1 MLKLGTQTGSF
12 VNWMMSQGQ
21 TPPVVGK
28 GATVLLWTDR
38 HAYFVDYVSKDGKEV
53 VIERANCRRADNLG
67 MSDQQAYE
75 YLRAENPYSITLRFK
90 YGKWRDKK
98 TGQVYNIR
106 FGFMEEYYDFSF

>member
-38 HAYFVDYVSKDGKEV
+38 HAYFVDYVSKDGKEIA
-53 VIERANCRRADNLG
+53 IERPDCKRVDDLR
-67 MSDQQAYE
+67 MSDSQE
-75 YLRAENPYSITLRFK
+75 YTYGRNANANKITLRFK
-90 YGKWRDKK
+90 YGKWRDKQ
-98 TGQVYNIR
+98 TGQVYNIK
-106 FGFMEEYYDFSF
+106 FGYMDEYYDFSF

>member
-53 VIERANCRRADNLG
+53 VIERADCKRADDLG
-67 MSDQQAYE
+67 MSDQQSYHYGRNTNA
-75 YLRAENPYSITLRFK
+75 NKITLRFK
-90 YGKWRDKK
+90 YGKWRDKQ
-98 TGQVYNIR
+98 TGQVYNIK
-106 FGFMEEYYDFSF
+106 FGYMDEYYDFSF

>member
-38 HAYFVDYVSKDGKEV
+38 HAYFVDYVSKDGREI
-53 VIERANCRRADNLG
+53 VIERPECKRADDLG
-67 MSDQQAYE
+67 MSDSQAYVYE
-75 YLRAENPYSITLRFK
+75 RNVNANKIILRFK
-90 YGKWRDKK
+90 YGKWRDKQ
-98 TGQVYNIR
+98 TGQVYNIK
-106 FGFMEEYYDFSF
+106 FGYMDEYYDFSF